1 MLVTQLDGLCVQMAN
16 ISPKNKYL
24 AVDGKVH
31 TSFFMKDLN
40 GDMVIPFINDDAKLY
55 TDSDNVNDL
64 PFYIRGIFGIRDN
77 KLLTKLLT
85 QEFTTVKKNKFF
97 LQREDNIVKLLLIE
111 SPVNCLLHD
120 VINDAQRLG
129 YAINGVGVSSG
140 LCITP
145 ISVGLFNTTL

>member
-16 ISPKNKYL
+16 ISPENKYL

-64 PFYIRGIFGIRDN
+64 RVF
-77 KLLTKLLT
+77 
-85 QEFTTVKKNKFF
+85 
-97 LQREDNIVKLLLIE
+97 
-111 SPVNCLLHD
+111 
-120 VINDAQRLG
+120 IN
-129 YAINGVGVSSG
+129 
-140 LCITP
+140 T
-145 ISVGLFNTTL
+145 